1 MSRGWVVGLA
11 LLLVLVGSVVFHFLS
26 PWWFAPIAS
35 NWGFIDTTINITF
48 LVTGVVFAA
57 VMLFMIYCV
66 FRFRHQEGRKA
77 DVSYRP
83 ENNKLELWLTIGTA
97 VGVAILLA
105 PGLVVWAQFVSVPE
119 DAAEVEVVGQQWQW
133 SFRYPG
139 EDGVLGTTSARNVS
153 FENPLGLNPD
163 DPAGQDDLIIEADSL
178 HLPLDKPLKIL
189 NRSLDVL
196 HNFMVPEFRAKM
208 DMVPGLVT
216 FIWLI
221 PTRTGTF
228 DIICAE
234 LCGSGH
240 YAMRGTVVVEEE
252 SKFKA
257 WLQEQSTFAEL
268 FAEAGK
274 LELAANVVEPAPAER
289 GIAQ

>member
-1 MSRGWVVGLA
+1 MTRGWIVA
-11 LLLVLVGSVVFHFLS
+11 LVFFVVLVGSVAFHFLS

-48 LVTGVVFAA
+48 LVTGIVFCA
-57 VMLFMIYCV
+57 VLLFMAYCA
-66 FRFRHQEGRKA
+66 FRFRHREGTKA
-77 DVSYRP
+77 DVEYEP
-83 ENNKLELWLTIGTA
+83 ESQKIEVWLTVGTA

-105 PGLVVWAQFVSVPE
+105 PGLFVWAQFVTVPE
-119 DAAEVEVVGQQWQW
+119 GAAEVEVVGQQWQW

-139 EDGVLGTTSARNVS
+139 DDGVLGTTSPLNVS

-163 DPAGQDDLIIEADSL
+163 DPAGQDDILIEGDAL
-178 HLPLDKPLKIL
+178 HLPLDKPVKVL

-196 HNFMVPEFRAKM
+196 HDFMVPEFRAKM

-216 FIWLI
+216 FFWLI

-240 YAMRGTVVVEEE
+240 YTMRGNVVVEEE
-252 SKFKA
+252 SEFQA
-257 WLQEQSTFAEL
+257 WLQEQPTFAEL
-268 FAEAGK
+268 YAEAGQPK
-274 LELAANVVEPAPAER
+274 LAAIAVKPAPAQK